1 MDEPSLLP
9 PTSLRTHSSSFE
21 IARKKTRETR
31 SGRGDCRP
39 PRRGS
44 RFSGSGPSRTRSG
57 RGGSAGACRVSR
69 SRLLRGPDETRGRH
83 GSRWSLWFRGGSR
96 TTAIRKRGAAT
107 PDISL
112 AVRHAGAVVLSPG
125 GPMHERT
132 ERRVA
137 LLPRLCPPASER
149 RAGVPGTAFKEPRS
163 RRPFFALAPLRAG
176 PVPGSK
182 PSGRPPRPTGPPK
195 SR

>member
-57 RGGSAGACRVSR
+57 RGGSAGPARAREAPAPERCRTSR
-69 SRLLRGPDETRGRH
+69 VGRKPVVRVPTPGSDSLRSHASGCETRR
-83 GSRWSLWFRGGSR
+83 
-96 TTAIRKRGAAT
+96 
-107 PDISL
+107 P
-112 AVRHAGAVVLSPG
+112 VRHAGAAVLSPG
-125 GPMHERT
+125 RPKHERT

-137 LLPRLCPPASER
+137 FRPRLCPPASER

-163 RRPFFALAPLRAG
+163 RRPFFPLAPLLAG